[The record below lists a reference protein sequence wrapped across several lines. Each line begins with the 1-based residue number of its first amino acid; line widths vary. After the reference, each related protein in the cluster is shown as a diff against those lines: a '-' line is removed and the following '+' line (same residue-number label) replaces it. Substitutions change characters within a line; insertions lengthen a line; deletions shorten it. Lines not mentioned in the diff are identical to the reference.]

1 MEASSR
7 SAADAEKRER
17 QLTLVLSHVTINI
30 AVSLL
35 NFTTR
40 GEILRRVLGKRG
52 DYSVVGKWM
61 SYWTGLTALVEFA
74 LNPTVGKLSDT
85 YGRKPFMVL
94 SPYAALILKSW
105 VLLRPSLLSLTVE
118 RVVCD
123 GLRTLSGTT
132 MGSAAITDLVE
143 PSQLGKANARMF
155 SYIGIAI
162 FGAPLAASVMSAR
175 ASYMAAIGLA
185 GVQLYTDS
193 VLLQETLPE
202 AQRKPYTGYSNP
214 LELFRMF
221 GLDVGGDK
229 GGGGAERKSLGDSD
243 GSGSD
248 APARAAAA
256 QDNATI
262 ATLVMTAH
270 NFIDLK
276 IMADPMITLQLSA
289 LEWTRAQTQRFTSL
303 LGMGLVVGRQ
313 ITARTIDRLGVHGHT
328 TFTHVVTIVSDL
340 LLGLLPSSFTMLVH
354 GVLGGWVG
362 SQRTHCVKQL
372 STNLCL
378 ATGRFGK
385 GELSG
390 LQANLR
396 ALCVSIGPFAYATL
410 ASWGF
415 KNKRP
420 GLAFLLSASF
430 CVVAEWLHQRLQA
443 GLALKSRLAAED
455 KPHPNT
461 PARS

>member
-1 MEASSR
+1 MAATTGAVAEAPPKRKVAPEGAKSVEGAE
-7 SAADAEKRER
+7 AAKEQ

-40 GEILRRVLGKRG
+40 GEILRRVLGDKG
-52 DYSVVGKWM
+52 DYAEVGKWM

-74 LNPTVGKLSDT
+74 LNPTIGKLSDT

-94 SPYAALILKSW
+94 SPYAALVLKSW
-105 VLLRPSLLSLTVE
+105 VLLRPSLLSLSVE

-132 MGSAAITDLVE
+132 MGSAAITDLVH

-155 SYIGIAI
+155 SYIGVAI
-162 FGAPLAASVMSAR
+162 FGAPLIASVMSAR
-175 ASYMAAIGLA
+175 ASYMAAIALA
-185 GVQLYTDS
+185 GLQLYTDS
-193 VLLQETLPE
+193 VLLQETLPPKD
-202 AQRKPYTGYSNP
+202 RKPFDGYANP

-221 GLDVGGDK
+221 GLNLADHSALTDK
-229 GGGGAERKSLGDSD
+229 MERAGTDI
-243 GSGSD
+243 
-248 APARAAAA
+248 AAGESNQA
-256 QDNATI
+256 NATL
-262 ATLVMTAH
+262 ATLAMTAH

-303 LGMGLVVGRQ
+303 LGMGLVIGRQ
-313 ITARTIDRLGVHGHT
+313 ITSRTIDMLGVHGHT
-328 TFTHVVTIVSDL
+328 TFTHITTIVADL
-340 LLGLLPSSFTMLVH
+340 LVGLFPSTWTMLAN

-378 ATGRFGK
+378 STGRFGK

-396 ALCVSIGPFAYATL
+396 ALCVSIGPFVYATL
-410 ASWGF
+410 AARGF
-415 KNKRP
+415 KRGRP
-420 GLAFLLSASF
+420 GVAFVLSA
-430 CVVAEWLHQRLQA
+430 CVCMVAEWLHRR
-443 GLALKSRLAAED
+443 LKSKLEE
-455 KPHPNT
+455 
-461 PARS
+461 S

>member
-155 SYIGIAI
+155 AHWHRHLGPRSHQ
-162 FGAPLAASVMSAR
+162 SCRAR
-175 ASYMAAIGLA
+175 RHGCHRA
-185 GVQLYTDS
+185 GWRPAVHRP
-193 VLLQETLPE
+193 VLLQETLLE
-202 AQRKPYTGYSNP
+202 AQRKPYP
-214 LELFRMF
+214 L
-221 GLDVGGDK
+221 V
-229 GGGGAERKSLGDSD
+229 
-243 GSGSD
+243 
-248 APARAAAA
+248 
-256 QDNATI
+256 Q
-262 ATLVMTAH
+262 
-270 NFIDLK
+270 
-276 IMADPMITLQLSA
+276 
-289 LEWTRAQTQRFTSL
+289 TR
-303 LGMGLVVGRQ
+303 
-313 ITARTIDRLGVHGHT
+313 
-328 TFTHVVTIVSDL
+328 
-340 LLGLLPSSFTMLVH
+340 
-354 GVLGGWVG
+354 
-362 SQRTHCVKQL
+362 
-372 STNLCL
+372 
-378 ATGRFGK
+378 
-385 GELSG
+385 
-390 LQANLR
+390 
-396 ALCVSIGPFAYATL
+396 
-410 ASWGF
+410 
-415 KNKRP
+415 
-420 GLAFLLSASF
+420 
-430 CVVAEWLHQRLQA
+430 
-443 GLALKSRLAAED
+443 
-455 KPHPNT
+455 
-461 PARS
+461 